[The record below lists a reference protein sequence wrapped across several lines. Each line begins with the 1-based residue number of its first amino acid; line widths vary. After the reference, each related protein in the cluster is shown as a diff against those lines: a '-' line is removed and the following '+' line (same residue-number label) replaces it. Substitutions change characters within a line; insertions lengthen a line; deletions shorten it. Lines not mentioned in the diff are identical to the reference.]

1 MDKNGE
7 VQRQQLQNTYD
18 DDYDGSGSPEEPTYS
33 DDDDEPTQIEEMMEV
48 DALNEDSN
56 RSQRLSRRYV
66 RMVDRSTAARGD
78 TSNENTVTDPIQTLF
93 WRLLLL
99 LLLFLFLF
107 LFPLKLTFLF
117 KSMTNS
123 FFRRHWEH
131 LVQTA
136 DNMSRKINAGILLL
150 ATYPGAMAA
159 KAYTSPGFQRH
170 VPVYQ
175 RIQQFIPQYTAF
187 YCSSFGIR
195 ELKRLNDRY
204 IVGVGGS
211 NLQTAAAQND
221 SLQLM
226 MHENNAIQRT
236 MISNFT
242 FLHKVQDE
250 MKDSF
255 EASLLS
261 FKNILDE
268 FDKKLTDIAEKL
280 DSSFESGSGSGL
292 PPLNTK
298 LFLITAVLHHTHRRL
313 ADPNALEI
321 SKLFSQ
327 KTKKDSTYF

>member
-78 TSNENTVTDPIQTLF
+78 TSNENISVKQSNNRRNAFPNVNCPAQT
-93 WRLLLL
+93 R
-99 LLLFLFLF
+99 
-107 LFPLKLTFLF
+107 
-117 KSMTNS
+117 SMTNS

-159 KAYTSPGFQRH
+159 KAYTSPGFQQH
-170 VPVYQ
+170 VPG
-175 RIQQFIPQYTAF
+175 
-187 YCSSFGIR
+187 FGIS
-195 ELKRLNDRY
+195 ELKRLNDCY

-242 FLHKVQDE
+242 FLHKAQDE

-280 DSSFESGSGSGL
+280 DSSFESGSGHYL
-292 PPLNTK
+292 AFRK
-298 LFLITAVLHHTHRRL
+298 THRRL
-313 ADPNALEI
+313 ADPNALENQQAFLPKNKEGLEVLLEVTQGLCHLEELTDQDLELI
-321 SKLFSQ
+321 TALQSAGVHL
-327 KTKKDSTYF
+327 

>member
-78 TSNENTVTDPIQTLF
+78 TSNENRWYINLNMANNSSP
-93 WRLLLL
+93 
-99 LLLFLFLF
+99 FLFNIS
-107 LFPLKLTFLF
+107 F
-117 KSMTNS
+117 K
-123 FFRRHWEH
+123 
-131 LVQTA
+131 TA

-159 KAYTSPGFQRH
+159 KAYTSPGFQQH

-175 RIQQFIPQYTAF
+175 RIQQFMPQYTAF
-187 YCSSFGIR
+187 YCSSFGIS
-195 ELKRLNDRY
+195 ELKRLNDCY

-242 FLHKVQDE
+242 FLHKAQDE

-280 DSSFESGSGSGL
+280 DSSFESGSGHYL
-292 PPLNTK
+292 AFRK
-298 LFLITAVLHHTHRRL
+298 THRRL
-313 ADPNALEI
+313 ADPNALENQQAFLPKNKEGLEVLLEVTQGLCHLEELTDQDLELI
-321 SKLFSQ
+321 TALQSAGVHL
-327 KTKKDSTYF
+327 

>member
-1 MDKNGE
+1 M
-7 VQRQQLQNTYD
+7 Y
-18 DDYDGSGSPEEPTYS
+18 
-33 DDDDEPTQIEEMMEV
+33 
-48 DALNEDSN
+48 LN
-56 RSQRLSRRYV
+56 
-66 RMVDRSTAARGD
+66 
-78 TSNENTVTDPIQTLF
+78 
-93 WRLLLL
+93 
-99 LLLFLFLF
+99 
-107 LFPLKLTFLF
+107 LK
-117 KSMTNS
+117 
-123 FFRRHWEH
+123 RHWEH

-159 KAYTSPGFQRH
+159 KAYTSPGFQQH

-175 RIQQFIPQYTAF
+175 RIKQFMPQYTAF
-187 YCSSFGIR
+187 YCSSFGIS
-195 ELKRLNDRY
+195 ELKRLNDCY

-242 FLHKVQDE
+242 FLHKAQDE

-261 FKNILDE
+261 FKNILDK

-313 ADPNALEI
+313 ADPNALENQQAFLPKNKEGLEVLLEVTQGLCHLEELTDQDLELI
-321 SKLFSQ
+321 TALQSAGVHL
-327 KTKKDSTYF
+327 

>member
-78 TSNENTVTDPIQTLF
+78 TSNENNSLPAASPPPPLPVPLPLPIEGAYKIRSGQVIQDVSVKQSNNRRNAFPNVNCPAQT
-93 WRLLLL
+93 R
-99 LLLFLFLF
+99 
-107 LFPLKLTFLF
+107 
-117 KSMTNS
+117 SMTNS

-159 KAYTSPGFQRH
+159 KAYTSPGFQQH
-170 VPVYQ
+170 VP
-175 RIQQFIPQYTAF
+175 
-187 YCSSFGIR
+187 
-195 ELKRLNDRY
+195 
-204 IVGVGGS
+204 
-211 NLQTAAAQND
+211 
-221 SLQLM
+221 
-226 MHENNAIQRT
+226 
-236 MISNFT
+236 
-242 FLHKVQDE
+242 
-250 MKDSF
+250 
-255 EASLLS
+255 ASLLS

-280 DSSFESGSGSGL
+280 DSSFESGSGIRPRVRIAPVEHQTIPDNSRTSSVCQCHYL
-292 PPLNTK
+292 AFRK
-298 LFLITAVLHHTHRRL
+298 THRRL
-313 ADPNALEI
+313 ADPNALENQQAF
-321 SKLFSQ
+321 LP
-327 KTKKDSTYF
+327 KTKKDSKYF